1 MMPVMAYPPRA
12 LNLECGIPT
21 TGGHVAMKGSD
32 KAYEIIR
39 ERLVG
44 GHYKP
49 GTQLKEEPLARDLN
63 LSRTPVRAAL
73 KRLVDDGLAT
83 ADAGQGVHATKWTE
97 ADIDETFQL
106 RLLLEPYAASLA
118 AVRGGNELTQALRDS
133 NTRMAQAIAA
143 GDIAGIQAANS
154 DFHRALVGACG
165 APRLRGMLE
174 TMIDMPIIVRSFYI
188 ATPVEHRQS
197 LHHHEDLTQA
207 VAARDGEL
215 ARQVMQLHL
224 RMAYMRFMAHRS
236 EYRASA
242 AGGPV

>member
-1 MMPVMAYPPRA
+1 
-12 LNLECGIPT
+12 
-21 TGGHVAMKGSD
+21 MKGSD

-49 GTQLKEEPLARDLN
+49 GTQLKEEPLARELN

-83 ADAGQGVHATKWTE
+83 ADAGQGVHAAQWTE
-97 ADIDETFQL
+97 SDIEETFQL

-118 AVRGGNELTQALRDS
+118 ALRGGEELTQALRDC

-143 GDIAGIQAANS
+143 ADIAALQRANS
-154 DFHRALVGACG
+154 DFHRALIVGCG

-174 TMIDMPIIVRSFYI
+174 TIVDMPVIMRSFYI
-188 ATPVEHRQS
+188 ATPAEHRQS
-197 LHHHEDLTQA
+197 LNHHEDLTLA

-224 RMAYMRFMAHRS
+224 RMAHMRFMTHRT
-236 EYRASA
+236 EYRKAVAST
-242 AGGPV
+242 GPA